1 MTVAVS
7 FGAERDA
14 AFEHAKNRCVV
25 SMPQV
30 RTSKLRY
37 LFHITCSIIVEI
49 CKSIFLLFIYLTSL
63 AQWNHLYFWA

>member
-30 RTSKLRY
+30 RTSELRY
-37 LFHITCSIIVEI
+37 
-49 CKSIFLLFIYLTSL
+49 YLALSSL
-63 AQWNHLYFWA
+63 AKLLYLYQASSRDATKF

>member
-30 RTSKLRY
+30 RISELRY
-37 LFHITCSIIVEI
+37 LFHII
-49 CKSIFLLFIYLTSL
+49 CIMVVK
-63 AQWNHLYFWA
+63 

>member
-30 RTSKLRY
+30 RISELRY
-37 LFHITCSIIVEI
+37 LFHIICIGRKIEI
-49 CKSIFLLFIYLTSL
+49 CKSLFY
-63 AQWNHLYFWA
+63 HLYISHL

>member
-30 RTSKLRY
+30 RTSELRY
-37 LFHITCSIIVEI
+37 YFIFHEIEI
-49 CKSIFLLFIYLTSL
+49 CNSISLSFIYLTFL
-63 AQWNHLYFWA
+63 AQWSHLYFRA

>member
-30 RTSKLRY
+30 RTSGLQY
-37 LFHITCSIIVEI
+37 IFPITCNN
-49 CKSIFLLFIYLTSL
+49 FLPRTKF
-63 AQWNHLYFWA
+63 F